1 MKYCEFCGNQIKNK
15 TCTCPEALAQ
25 AEKNNKGNNGKGR
38 LPITLI
44 AVAAVIAVIAIV
56 CLVSIGSKAD
66 PFEYVNVTYNGY
78 HTAGSAKVS
87 FNEDALI
94 SEIIGEPD
102 DTEKG
107 LTEWFTKYDAYTS
120 GLEVSCSPKDNLSNG
135 DVVTV
140 TIVASGEA
148 KSKIKSGE
156 QTYVV
161 EGLPEIE
168 VIDIFKNIQLAFDGL
183 SGEATAK
190 IELLSEDEVLKACQF
205 TVDKGNN
212 LVSGDLVTV
221 SIQNADALID
231 KYHCIPEET
240 TKTYTVPAL
249 AQLVKDVN
257 SLPIETIKEFIA
269 QFIIDETHE
278 PEAWFDYSET
288 SYYKT
293 YLGTL
298 KADKYDRAQNR
309 LYIFVTYDEYMR
321 DEYWRT
327 VYTPL
332 EFRNIIVNT
341 DGSVE
346 LRYEDGVNSVF
357 FTDMESALENMS
369 ELYDVVEV
377 HVG

>member
-1 MKYCEFCGNQIKNK
+1 MKYCEFCGNPIENK

-25 AEKNNKGNNGKGR
+25 AEKNNKGNTGKSR

-56 CLVSIGSKAD
+56 CMVSIGSKVD
-66 PFEYVNVTYNGY
+66 PFEYVQVNFNGY
-78 HTAGSAKVS
+78 HTAGSAKAS
-87 FNEDALI
+87 LNEDALV

-161 EGLPEIE
+161 EGLPEVE
-168 VIDIFKNIQLAFDGL
+168 AVDFFENIQVTFDGL

-190 IELLSEDEVLKACQF
+190 IELLSEDNALKACQF
-205 TVDKGNN
+205 TMDKGTN
-212 LVSGDLVTV
+212 LMSGDLVTV
-221 SIQNADALID
+221 SIQNADTLID
-231 KYHCIPEET
+231 KYLCIPKET
-240 TKTYTVPAL
+240 SKTFTVPAL
-249 AQLVKDVN
+249 AQLLTDAN
-257 SLPIETIKEFIA
+257 SLPMETIKEFIA
-269 QFIIDETHE
+269 QFIIDETQE

-288 SYYKT
+288 TYYKT

-298 KADKYDRAQNR
+298 KEGKYDRAKNR
-309 LYIFVTYDEYMR
+309 LYIYVTYDQYMR

-332 EFRNIIVNT
+332 EFRNIIVNA
-341 DGSVE
+341 DGSVV
-346 LRYEDGVNSVF
+346 LSYEDGDNSVF
-357 FTDMESALENMS
+357 FTSMESAIENMS
-369 ELYDVVEV
+369 ELYDLVEV
-377 HVG
+377 PIK

>member
-1 MKYCEFCGNQIKNK
+1 MKYCEFCGNPIENK

-25 AEKNNKGNNGKGR
+25 AEKNNKGNTGKSR
-38 LPITLI
+38 LSITLI

-56 CLVSIGSKAD
+56 CVVSIGSKAD
-66 PFEYVNVTYNGY
+66 PFEYVKVNFNGY

-87 FNEDALI
+87 LNEDALI
-94 SEIIGEPD
+94 SEIIGEPV

-120 GLEVSCSPKDNLSNG
+120 GLEVSFFPKDNLSNG

-148 KSKIKSGE
+148 KSKVKSGE

-161 EGLPEIE
+161 EGLPE
-168 VIDIFKNIQLAFDGL
+168 VDVVDIFENVQVTFDGL

-190 IELLSEDEVLKACQF
+190 IELMSQDEVLKACQF
-205 TVDKGNN
+205 TIDKGTN
-212 LVSGDLVTV
+212 LVSGDLITV
-221 SIQNADALID
+221 SIQNAEALVD
-231 KYHCIPEET
+231 KYHCIPKET
-240 TKTYTVPAL
+240 TKTITVPAL
-249 AQLVKDVN
+249 AQILTDTS
-257 SLPIETIKEFIA
+257 SLPMEIIKEFIT
-269 QFIIDETHE
+269 QFIIDETHA
-278 PEAWFDYSET
+278 PEAWYDYSET
-288 SYYKT
+288 TYYKT

-298 KADKYDRAQNR
+298 KEDKYDRAQNR

-332 EFRNIIVNT
+332 EFRNIVVNT
-341 DGSVE
+341 DGSID
-346 LRYEDGVNSVF
+346 LKYEDGINTVF
-357 FTDMESALENMS
+357 YTDMESAIEDMS
-369 ELYDVVEV
+369 ELYDLVEV
-377 HVG
+377 NVK